1 MDPRRYL
8 LGLLLDCRERHGGG
22 ADIFSDG
29 GSLHLMA
36 LARRGRRGG
45 ERDGRAGA
53 VVILK
58 GGTLNLDPGVRGG
71 VGLFTPDNTWS
82 TFPLSCIDQ
91 CPCQAKLWLLA
102 SLHTTLHS
110 VVALWCV
117 LMIRTHWRCG
127 KRKRG
132 SGVTETP
139 LVTAADQELGK
150 WT

>member
-1 MDPRRYL
+1 MW
-8 LGLLLDCRERHGGG
+8 
-22 ADIFSDG
+22 S
-29 GSLHLMA
+29 
-36 LARRGRRGG
+36 
-45 ERDGRAGA
+45 AG
-53 VVILK
+53 VSEPSI
-58 GGTLNLDPGVRGG
+58 G

-82 TFPLSCIDQ
+82 TLPLSCIDQ

-139 LVTAADQELGK
+139 LQSVLNSLKASHIFLPINFLFSIPQRIQRILVSSF
-150 WT
+150 